1 MPTVRT
7 YLVSFSP
14 AEKTDCGFSTT
25 LSLLLGSENHEI
37 SASSLPDL
45 EREVRRL
52 AREFGQ
58 SCTPYIRLKNR
69 GERSPNGF
77 DKWAYSRSIR
87 FIEFV
92 PLAA

>member
-14 AEKTDCGFSTT
+14 AEKTDGGFSTSI
-25 LSLLLGSENHEI
+25 SLLTTGEKHEV

-45 EREVRRL
+45 ERKVREL
-52 AREFGQ
+52 ARDFGQ

-69 GERSPNGF
+69 NERSPNGF
-77 DKWAYSRSIR
+77 DAWSGGRSIQ